1 MGDSDSENEG
11 SQTNVSRLVIRP
23 PGHTGKAQKGHLAFE
38 ATFESANLGKV
49 DFVQDT
55 EYDIYIRPDTCN
67 PRHRFWFYFSIENT
81 QIDQRIIF
89 NLVNISKS
97 RNLLTNGLTP
107 VVKSTSRPRWQ
118 RMPSSH
124 VFYHRSPAHNNAYVL
139 SFAFCFDKENE
150 VYQFAMCQPFTYSRH
165 KLCLEKL
172 MSQSYNYVYKET
184 IGKSVF
190 ERPIDLITI
199 SNPENINLRREITL
213 DVDDDLGDDFTPRKV
228 KVVFL
233 MARVH
238 PGETPSSFV
247 IQGLLDFLVSSHDI
261 AASLREHIVFKII
274 PMLNPDGVF
283 LGNQRCNVVGQDLN
297 RAWAESNKFLHS
309 EIIEVKKQLV
319 YYDNH
324 TKYDLDMVLDI
335 HAHTA
340 LTGLFIYGNSYDD
353 VYRYERHIV
362 FPKILSQNC
371 EDFNCSNT
379 IYNADQKKS
388 GSVRRHMTTYLSHE
402 VNTYTIEVSLLGYE
416 DQEKRQIIPYTDD
429 LYAKVGRNITRAL
442 WDYYK
447 IVATIPLEESSDEES
462 GIPKHSK
469 EFARPKSGTIF
480 RSFNMDRLKEV
491 ERQRQQ
497 TAQTFDDAQ
506 DNTKRQTDTKSRNSS
521 VTKSV
526 SYAKPRDFI
535 RLNSGKF
542 RKSLSVSS
550 DNDSLDNLSY
560 LSIRHD
566 TSSGG
571 ENDYSSKTETSGK
584 HSEKVLTP
592 IVSLELDEAGHNDLI
607 RSVNSAEK
615 KRRATIGALHRQAS
629 RDDVDFFFNN
639 NNNNQTN
646 NKGLSRQDTLESL
659 FKGSTISGTKIGPKS
674 STNPS
679 SSPKPYFAS
688 TLSSLQI
695 SKIGAQDDN
704 DILLSQTVFKNP
716 LGIELLPQTG
726 FVGMGRK
733 VGGGG
738 YVSQVGQATTAQN
751 LSPYLPYS
759 MADTPTLTVI
769 DFSRMTKHSS
779 LPSAG
784 ATKKKKRKKTVAVP
798 KGMTKEEYFSKID
811 H

>member
-49 DFVQDT
+49 DFVADT

-81 QIDQRIIF
+81 QADQRIIF

-139 SFAFCFDKENE
+139 SFAFCFDAENE

-165 KLCLEKL
+165 KLAMEKL
-172 MSQSYNYVYKET
+172 MAQNYNYVHKET

-199 SNPENINLRREITL
+199 SSPDNINLRREVTM
-213 DVDDDLGDDFTPRKV
+213 DVDGDDLGNDFAPKKV
-228 KVVFL
+228 KVVFI

-261 AASLREHIVFKII
+261 AVSLRDHVVFKII

-297 RAWAESNKFLHS
+297 RAWAETNKFLHS
-309 EIIEVKKQLV
+309 EIIEVKKQLM

-324 TKYDLDMVLDI
+324 SKYDLDMVLDI

-388 GSVRRHMTTYLSHE
+388 GSVRRHMTTYLSNE

-416 DQEKRQIIPYTDD
+416 DHENRQIIPYTDQ

-447 IVATIPLEESSDEES
+447 IVATIPLDESSDEES
-462 GIPKHSK
+462 GIPKPSK
-469 EFARPKSGTIF
+469 EAARPKSVSQF
-480 RSFNMDRLKEV
+480 RSFNMDRFKQV
-491 ERQRQQ
+491 EKQRQQ
-497 TAQTFDDAQ
+497 TAQTFDDGEEKSKS
-506 DNTKRQTDTKSRNSS
+506 DPKSRSTSVARGSS
-521 VTKSV
+521 DPKQ
-526 SYAKPRDFI
+526 KDFV
-535 RLNSGKF
+535 RLNSAKF
-542 RKSLSVSS
+542 RKSFSVSFEG
-550 DNDSLDNLSY
+550 DSLDNLSN
-560 LSIRHD
+560 LSLRND
-566 TSSGG
+566 NSSSG
-571 ENDYSSKTETSGK
+571 ENDYSSKTESGGK
-584 HSEKVLTP
+584 SSAKVLTP
-592 IVSLELDEAGHNDLI
+592 IVSLELDDASHNELS
-607 RSVNSAEK
+607 RSINNSEK
-615 KRRATIGALHRQAS
+615 QRRVTIGSLSRQRS

-639 NNNNQTN
+639 NN
-646 NKGLSRQDTLESL
+646 KGLNRQDTLESL
-659 FKGSTISGTKIGPKS
+659 FKGSAISGTKLGP
-674 STNPS
+674 NPS
-679 SSPKPYFAS
+679 YNPASSPKPYFAS

-695 SKIGAQDDN
+695 SRLGAQDD

-716 LGIELLPQTG
+716 LGIELLPHTG
-726 FVGMGRK
+726 HVGLGRK

-738 YVSQVGQATTAQN
+738 HVSKVGEATLPQN
-751 LSPYLPYS
+751 LTPFLP
-759 MADTPTLTVI
+759 AETPTLSVI
-769 DFSRMTKHSS
+769 DFSRMTKHTS
-779 LPSAG
+779 LPGFGG
-784 ATKKKKRKKTVAVP
+784 AKKKKRKKTVVVP

-811 H
+811 HY